1 MRRAGK
7 GMWEGPLVAD
17 GEGYPRAEEALR
29 LLAAAVGAARLY
41 PPASALPREAAER
54 FTDRVNLLTGTG
66 PLRFTVEPHGFRVGD
81 AEIAAGQG
89 QVVSLAESLHA
100 MQAGQLVLA
109 PGITL
114 AETME
119 FVILG
124 ITEPSAVRQAGGPR
138 SVLVSA
144 GVTHIAV
151 IELSLRASEE
161 SGLYGLDL
169 TTAPLDDIAAEVAAA
184 AERRARAAAQGRAH
198 DEMAD
203 VIGRLEAATREIA
216 MERVAAAMMRL
227 DEETRMRVLG
237 MSLMADAEG
246 TRMEGMLDAIA
257 RMKPAALAR
266 LLTLVA
272 AQASTEPSRLAG
284 ALTLPP
290 ETAALVGMLLA
301 PTPSI
306 EPDFGVSAP
315 QQAAN
320 LAAEMLV
327 EEDTTDLE
335 RQVAVAG
342 PALASGRALAT
353 AVAVSRTRLDAE
365 TIRAIGEVLPQAA
378 RDGAFTT
385 VREALRRL
393 DEIAHDPSLMD
404 EVVAARGTLADPQ
417 VLSDVCRAPATDAD
431 AAIAGEILHAAGPLG
446 ADALLDC
453 YIRSAEPARS
463 LLRPV
468 LRSMSE
474 TVLGAARSRL
484 RTADARTATAIVRTL
499 PSLGD
504 KRAIPVI
511 AGTLDSSLDEQV
523 RFAAA
528 TALAS
533 IPVPEATQALIKAIG
548 HREPETQRYV
558 VRELGRIKAAAA
570 VTPLSRAF
578 DDISR
583 LSPTYETR
591 KEILSALR
599 AIGTP
604 EAEKVLRR
612 LSGRITAFGRK
623 SRELKNQARRAV
635 EELTSERG
643 VDAP

>member
-1 MRRAGK
+1 MA
-7 GMWEGPLVAD
+7 E

-41 PPASALPREAAER
+41 PPASAMPREAAER
-54 FTDRVNLLTGTG
+54 FTERANVLAAQG
-66 PLRFTVEPHGFRVGD
+66 PLRFTVDPHGFRVG
-81 AEIAAGQG
+81 EIDIASGQS
-89 QVVSLAESLHA
+89 QVVALAESLHA
-100 MQAGQLVLA
+100 MQVGQLVIA

-119 FVILG
+119 FIVLG
-124 ITEPSAVRQAGGPR
+124 ITDPSSVRRAGGPR
-138 SVLVSA
+138 AALA
-144 GVTHIAV
+144 ATGVTHIAV
-151 IELSLRASEE
+151 IELSLRASDEG
-161 SGLYGLDL
+161 GLYGLDL

-184 AERRARAAAQGRAH
+184 AERRAQQAARGRAH

-227 DEETRMRVLG
+227 DEETRMKVLG

-272 AQASTEPSRLAG
+272 AQAGTNPGRIAG
-284 ALTLPP
+284 AMSLPP
-290 ETAALVGMLLA
+290 ETAKLIGMLLA

-306 EPDFGVSAP
+306 DPDFGVSAP
-315 QQAAN
+315 EQAAN
-320 LAAEMLV
+320 LANAMRL
-327 EEDTTDLE
+327 EEDTTELD
-335 RQVAVAG
+335 RQVAVAA

-353 AVAVSRTRLDAE
+353 AVAVSRTKLDAD
-365 TIRAIGEVLPQAA
+365 TVSAIGEVLPQAA
-378 RDGAFTT
+378 SDGSFSI

-393 DEIAHDPSLMD
+393 DEIAHEPSLLD
-404 EVVAARGTLADPQ
+404 AVVAARGTLADPA
-417 VLSDVCRAPATDAD
+417 VLADVCRAPETDAD
-431 AAIAGEILHAAGPLG
+431 AAIAGEILQAAGPIG

-453 YIRSAEPARS
+453 YIRSNEPARS

-474 TVLGAARSRL
+474 TVLGAARARL
-484 RTADARTATAIVRTL
+484 RHADTRTATAIVRIL

-504 KRAIPVI
+504 KRVIPVI
-511 AGTLDSSLDEQV
+511 AGTLDTSLDEQV
-523 RFAAA
+523 RFGAAS
-528 TALAS
+528 ALGA
-533 IPVPEATQALIKAIG
+533 IPVPEATQALIKAIL

-558 VRELGRIKAAAA
+558 VRELGRIKAAPA
-570 VTPLSRAF
+570 VTALSRAF
-578 DDISR
+578 DDISGR
-583 LSPTYETR
+583 APTYETR
-591 KEILSALR
+591 KEIISALR

-604 EAEKVLRR
+604 EAQKVLRR
-612 LSGRITAFGRK
+612 LSGRIAVFGRK
-623 SRELKNQARRAV
+623 SRELRDQARRAV
-635 EELTSERG
+635 EELESDQG
-643 VDAP
+643 VDVS

>member
-1 MRRAGK
+1 MA
-7 GMWEGPLVAD
+7 EGD
-17 GEGYPRAEEALR
+17 GYPRAEEALR

-41 PPASALPREAAER
+41 PPASALPREAVQR
-54 FTDRVNLLTGTG
+54 FTERANILSGQG
-66 PLRFTVEPHGFRVGD
+66 PLRFTVDPHGFRIGE
-81 AEIAAGQG
+81 AEVAPGQS
-89 QVVSLAESLHA
+89 QVVSLAEALHS
-100 MQAGQLVLA
+100 MQVGQLVIA
-109 PGITL
+109 PGITE
-114 AETME
+114 AETMQ

-124 ITEPSAVRQAGGPR
+124 ITDPAHIRHSGGPR
-138 SVLVSA
+138 AALVAA

-151 IELSLRASEE
+151 IEVSLRASDE

-169 TTAPLDDIAAEVAAA
+169 TTAPLDEIAAEVAAA
-184 AERRARAAAQGRAH
+184 AERRAAQAAQGKAD
-198 DEMAD
+198 DEMAA
-203 VIGRLEAATREIA
+203 VIGTLEAATREIA

-227 DEETRMRVLG
+227 DEETRIRVLS
-237 MSLMADAEG
+237 MSLMADTEG

-272 AQASTEPSRLAG
+272 AQAGTEPQRVAG
-284 ALTLPP
+284 ALKMPP
-290 ETAALVGMLLA
+290 ETASLVAMLLA
-301 PTPSI
+301 PTPSVD
-306 EPDFGVSAP
+306 PDFGISAP

-320 LAAEMLV
+320 LAAEMRT
-327 EEDTTDLE
+327 ETDTTEIE
-335 RQVAVAG
+335 RQVAVAA
-342 PALASGRALAT
+342 PSLASGRALAT
-353 AVAVSRTRLDAE
+353 AVAVSRSKLDSE
-365 TIRAIGEVLPQAA
+365 TVFAIGEVLPQAA

-393 DEIAHDPSLMD
+393 DEIAQEPALADDVIS
-404 EVVAARGTLADPQ
+404 ARATLADPG
-417 VLSDVCRAPATDAD
+417 VLSDVCRTPATDAD

-446 ADALLDC
+446 AEALLEC
-453 YIRSAEPARS
+453 YIRSPEPAKS

-468 LRSMSE
+468 LRGMSE
-474 TVLGAARSRL
+474 TVLGAARARL
-484 RTADARTATAIVRTL
+484 RTADTRTAIAITRTL

-504 KRAIPVI
+504 KRAIPLI
-511 AGTLDSSLDEQV
+511 SSTLETSLDEKV

-528 TALAS
+528 SALAS
-533 IPVPEATQALIKAIG
+533 IPVPEATQALIKSIG

-558 VRELGRIKAAAA
+558 VRELGRIKAASA

-591 KEILSALR
+591 KEIISALR

-612 LSGRITAFGRK
+612 LSGRITAWGRK
-623 SRELKNQARRAV
+623 SRELKNQAKRAV
-635 EELTSERG
+635 EELNSERG